1 MKKYFSFHGRA
12 KRPQYWCV
20 TLLIVVATILAVTA
34 TQIFG
39 VSILIF
45 GMVGFMET
53 ITGNEPTF
61 NISPAFIVLL
71 LFWLGFG
78 VSTAWLW
85 FALTARRLRDAGWN
99 PWLTLVHLLPAVSVL
114 SKILVEI
121 NPLFVVLDTLS
132 LASTIAWIVFGCIK
146 SKK

>member
-1 MKKYFSFHGRA
+1 MKKLFSFHGRA
-12 KRPQYWCV
+12 KRPQYWCI
-20 TLLIVVATILAVTA
+20 TLLIIVATILAVTA

-39 VSILIF
+39 ILAFAF
-45 GMVGFMET
+45 GTVGFFET

-61 NISPAFIVLL
+61 NIKPAFIIMLL
-71 LFWLGFG
+71 LWLGFG

-85 FALTARRLRDAGWN
+85 FAVTARRLRDAGWT
-99 PWLTLVHLLPAVSVL
+99 PWLTLVHLLPPISVL
-114 SKILVEI
+114 SKLLVEI

-132 LASTIAWIVFGCIK
+132 LASTIAWIVFGCIP